1 MAIIFARLDPVHLT
15 TRSGAARLIA
25 YTGRTVIA
33 DRGFFHDYRHLAA
46 DLVHEEVMLPADYP
60 AAFYDPE
67 ILAGALD
74 RAELQ
79 KVRTPLELRNRLPQV
94 GLALTIALPP
104 DDEVFLHEAAEIVR
118 RVVNAAR
125 GSHPIPI
132 HCAIHDSRLNR
143 HGHALLGLR
152 VYDVHGTA
160 GPKLRDLV
168 VRIRPTAGGMQIVEG
183 IDWPSLAW
191 EIQQVFFAEL
201 GVDLVVDPV
210 APVPGRHLSPIVYGL
225 GSKSG
230 PDTKR
235 DEDYE
240 RARSANI
247 DAIQGSPTTLIET
260 LLRGRSS
267 LQVAQIERLCAKFF
281 DSTAEQRAQIDRILL
296 DQNIITLADTSSAD
310 TPSYATTRRIHRLI
324 SRAV

>member
-143 HGHALLGLR
+143 HGHALLG
-152 VYDVHGTA
+152 G
-160 GPKLRDLV
+160 
-168 VRIRPTAGGMQIVEG
+168 VRRT
-183 IDWPSLAW
+183 
-191 EIQQVFFAEL
+191 
-201 GVDLVVDPV
+201 
-210 APVPGRHLSPIVYGL
+210 RYGW
-225 GSKSG
+225 
-230 PDTKR
+230 TKT
-235 DEDYE
+235 
-240 RARSANI
+240 ARSGGAN
-247 DAIQGSPTTLIET
+247 STY
-260 LLRGRSS
+260 RGRN
-267 LQVAQIERLCAKFF
+267 A
-281 DSTAEQRAQIDRILL
+281 DR
-296 DQNIITLADTSSAD
+296 
-310 TPSYATTRRIHRLI
+310 RGHRL
-324 SRAV
+324 AVPRLGNPTGIF